1 MLSFASCLCIYSCLC
16 TTSYDIDETFCNC
29 VGTSLC
35 TSGSLVF
42 VFVVVVV
49 FIFALYF
56 VFVFAFVSQT
66 PFVFVL
72 GHWDKPVHQWVLGG
86 ASISIH
92 ILHRASHQRYLGHLH
107 HYHHHHHIIVIIN
120 ILHRVSHQGHLRNN
134 GEMKLFSSPK

>member
-1 MLSFASCLCIYSCLC
+1 MIMLSFVPCLCIYSCIYSCLCIYSCIYSCLC
-16 TTSYDIDETFCNC
+16 TTSYDVDETFCDC

-42 VFVVVVV
+42 VFVFV
-49 FIFALYF
+49 FALY
-56 VFVFAFVSQT
+56 FVFAFVSQN
-66 PFVFVL
+66 PFAFVL

-92 ILHRASHQRYLGHLH
+92 ILHRASHQ
-107 HYHHHHHIIVIIN
+107 
-120 ILHRVSHQGHLRNN
+120 GHLRHN

>member
-1 MLSFASCLCIYSCLC
+1 MIMLSFASCLCIYSCLC

-42 VFVVVVV
+42 VFVFV
-49 FIFALYF
+49 FVFAPYF
-56 VFVFAFVSQT
+56 VFVFAFVSQN
-66 PFVFVL
+66 PFAFLL

-107 HYHHHHHIIVIIN
+107 HHHHIIVIIN
-120 ILHRVSHQGHLRNN
+120 ILHRASHQGHLCNN